1 MTEETRKELLKLVDR
16 IRKYPK
22 GFEFTINYT
31 ETTKGQF
38 NALQW
43 IVREAMSQKIIECI
57 STGISLEDC
66 RGETG
71 RPFSEETFKRL

>member
-1 MTEETRKELLKLVDR
+1 MDKKTKKQLLDWVET

-22 GFEFTINYT
+22 GYEFTINYT

-43 IVREAMSQKIIECI
+43 IVREAMNQKIIECI

>member
-1 MTEETRKELLKLVDR
+1 MTAETKRELLKWVET

-31 ETTKGQF
+31 ETTIGQF

-43 IVREAMSQKIIECI
+43 IVREAMDQEIIECI